1 MSMHLDLLTGKLYA
15 IRSTCKPEEHH
26 WLGVHCTHSSSDK
39 PACHLQVGK
48 LFKAQE
54 AVMARDRKALLAE
67 QQANLE
73 QLITLISA
81 GINRD
86 LPLRVEQIVRAE
98 VG

>member
-1 MSMHLDLLTGKLYA
+1 
-15 IRSTCKPEEHH
+15 
-26 WLGVHCTHSSSDK
+26 
-39 PACHLQVGK
+39 
-48 LFKAQE
+48 
-54 AVMARDRKALLAE
+54 MARDRKSLLAE

-98 VG
+98 VGCSCMQ

>member
-1 MSMHLDLLTGKLYA
+1 
-15 IRSTCKPEEHH
+15 
-26 WLGVHCTHSSSDK
+26 
-39 PACHLQVGK
+39 
-48 LFKAQE
+48 
-54 AVMARDRKALLAE
+54 MARDRKALLAE

-98 VG
+98 VGRALVTLVLCRLAERTAAQSGADWNAP

>member
-1 MSMHLDLLTGKLYA
+1 
-15 IRSTCKPEEHH
+15 
-26 WLGVHCTHSSSDK
+26 
-39 PACHLQVGK
+39 
-48 LFKAQE
+48 
-54 AVMARDRKALLAE
+54 MARDRKALLAE

-98 VG
+98 VGCAACSGLVQAGQK

>member
-1 MSMHLDLLTGKLYA
+1 
-15 IRSTCKPEEHH
+15 
-26 WLGVHCTHSSSDK
+26 
-39 PACHLQVGK
+39 
-48 LFKAQE
+48 
-54 AVMARDRKALLAE
+54 MARDRKALLAE

-98 VG
+98 VGCFACRGPVQACSKEPEVKTCRSEWSGLDAP